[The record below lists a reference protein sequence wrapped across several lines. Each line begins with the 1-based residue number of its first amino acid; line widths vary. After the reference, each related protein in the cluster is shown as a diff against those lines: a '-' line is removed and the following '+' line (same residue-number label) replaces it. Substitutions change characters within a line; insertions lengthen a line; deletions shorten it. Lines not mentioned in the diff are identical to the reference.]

1 MIGRWKRM
9 TQKERGRSLI
19 ILCLLSI
26 CLYGSVFYPYRH
38 KKLGEAESL
47 LHRRQDR
54 IDKRADLGK
63 VKGSGLSPEVLEKKI
78 AKSEEL
84 LAAEKA
90 SLNELD
96 SGFVPIDSNEERQL
110 LMLEISR
117 LAQRSGV
124 DLLLVARKGYNPESE
139 MTPAV
144 LDPQIGRPLLEVT
157 ANCDYA
163 QMISFISGL
172 KDLSYYVSVMRLR
185 VYSRHV
191 LEERRTLRDG
201 YLPSGAIYMSLE
213 LSI

>member
-19 ILCLLSI
+19 ILCLLAI

-38 KKLGEAESL
+38 KKMGEAEAL

-63 VKGSGLSPEVLEKKI
+63 VKGSGLNPEVLEKKI
-78 AKSEEL
+78 AKTEEL

-117 LAQRSGV
+117 LAQRTGV

-139 MTPAV
+139 LTSAV

-157 ANCDYA
+157 ANCDYG

-172 KDLSYYVSVMRLR
+172 KDLSYYVSVMRMR